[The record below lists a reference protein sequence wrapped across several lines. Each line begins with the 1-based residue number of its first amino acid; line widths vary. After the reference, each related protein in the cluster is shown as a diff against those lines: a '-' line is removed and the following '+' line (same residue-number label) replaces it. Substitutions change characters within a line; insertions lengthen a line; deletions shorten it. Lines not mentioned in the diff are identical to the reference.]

1 MVLVGGKASSSK
13 VNGELNMV
21 RQYEP
26 KTCTRRGITRVEV
39 VVILGICVLLTLM
52 CAPAVLSARGAARKL
67 ECLNNMRNVGLG
79 IQNLA
84 SRQSGKLPFLS
95 AVKIIKNSSDVEG
108 DFVEGW
114 PITLLPV
121 MGSTNLYEKI
131 IKNAVIE
138 SGQAR
143 LRDEE
148 RVVIPG
154 LGCPDNREAFKKP
167 GRLSFVLNAGFL
179 SQSLYHGDPDRK
191 HVPGSLAW
199 IGEPGDE
206 EAVAVHA
213 ATGAFWQATDAF
225 EPSLEYIFVG
235 DGATATLMVTENLQ
249 AGNWYDTD
257 TASISF
263 GFPVANS
270 DGKVPLGSG
279 HSFESAENPLNTEF
293 AGGTLTTATPL
304 NWRLNADRQAKVKTL
319 PRPSSNHSGGVNVIF
334 CDGAGKVLNQE
345 IDPYVYLK
353 LITSNGV
360 AHGED
365 ALTPGQ

>member
-1 MVLVGGKASSSK
+1 
-13 VNGELNMV
+13 MV

-26 KTCTRRGITRVEV
+26 KPCMRRGITRVEM

-95 AVKIIKNSSDVEG
+95 AVKTIKNSSDVEG

-114 PITLLPV
+114 PVALLPV
-121 MGSTNLYEKI
+121 MDQTKLHHAISA
-131 IKNAVIE
+131 NAIIE

-143 LRDEE
+143 IRDEE
-148 RVVIPG
+148 RVVISA
-154 LGCPDNREAFKKP
+154 LGCPDNPEAFKKP
-167 GRLSFVLNAGFL
+167 GRLSFVLNAGFM
-179 SQSLYHGDPDRK
+179 SQALYHGDPDRK

-199 IGEPGDE
+199 SGEPGDE

-213 ATGAFWQATDAF
+213 STGAFWQPTDAF
-225 EPSLEYIFVG
+225 EPSLDYISIG
-235 DGATATLMVTENLQ
+235 DGTIVTLMVTENLQ

-279 HSFESAENPLNTEF
+279 HTFESVEKPLNTEF
-293 AGGTLTTATPL
+293 AGGTLTTATPQ
-304 NWRLNADRQAKVKTL
+304 NWRLNADRQAKVGTL
-319 PRPSSNHSGGVNVIF
+319 PRPSSNHAGGVNAIF
-334 CDGAGKVLNQE
+334 CDGAGKFLNQQ
-345 IDPYVYLK
+345 IDPYVYIK

-360 AHGED
+360 AYGEGG
-365 ALTPGQ
+365 LTPGQQ